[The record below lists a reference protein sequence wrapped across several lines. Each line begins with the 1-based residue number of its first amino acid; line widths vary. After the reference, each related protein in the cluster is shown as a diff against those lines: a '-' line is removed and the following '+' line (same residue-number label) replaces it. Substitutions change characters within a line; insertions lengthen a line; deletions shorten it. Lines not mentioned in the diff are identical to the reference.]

1 MKTKVLPFLLPS
13 KMKSTCS
20 HLVWHYNYYLL
31 PYHYIQT
38 VFRIGWDSEISQTE
52 YESSDS

>member
-1 MKTKVLPFLLPS
+1 MKTKVLPFLSPS
-13 KMKSTCS
+13 KMKSICS